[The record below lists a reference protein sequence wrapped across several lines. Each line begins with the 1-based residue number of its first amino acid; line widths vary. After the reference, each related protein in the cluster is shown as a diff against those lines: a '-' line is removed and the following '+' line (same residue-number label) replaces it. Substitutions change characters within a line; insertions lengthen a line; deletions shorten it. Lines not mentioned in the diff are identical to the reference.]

1 MADLPWALL
10 AGASRQSH
18 RTNGHRA
25 DSDPSRSSGLSSAR
39 ARLRRWDSRDA
50 PFVAATPW
58 LHMDEDTTQ
67 LLRSPL
73 NGTRT
78 AREGL
83 VLYGV
88 ITTDQATALVDGLL
102 LGAARSDTVSPA
114 ASVDVPL
121 LEHDVAEL
129 PVMAQF
135 RAPTAVPLTI
145 RV

>member
-1 MADLPWALL
+1 
-10 AGASRQSH
+10 
-18 RTNGHRA
+18 
-25 DSDPSRSSGLSSAR
+25 
-39 ARLRRWDSRDA
+39 
-50 PFVAATPW
+50 
-58 LHMDEDTTQ
+58 MDEDTTQ

-73 NGTRT
+73 NGTRV

-83 VLYGV
+83 VFYGV
-88 ITTDQATALVDGLL
+88 MTTDQATI
-102 LGAARSDTVSPA
+102 LGVGPLFGTARSDTVSPA

-135 RAPTAVPLTI
+135 MAPTAVPLTI